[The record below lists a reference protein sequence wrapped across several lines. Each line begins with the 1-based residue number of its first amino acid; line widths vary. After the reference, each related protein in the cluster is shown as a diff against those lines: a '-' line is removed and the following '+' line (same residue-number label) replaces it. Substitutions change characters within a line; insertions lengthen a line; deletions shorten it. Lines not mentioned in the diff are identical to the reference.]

1 MTDPPGPE
9 HGPLPG
15 RGPVPSRQ
23 RRPIEAPCIPGLV
36 DLVGVGRGGMGAVFR
51 ARDERLGRTV
61 AVKVLAGSAAMSPDG
76 HRQVDREARI
86 LTRIAHPNIV
96 RVLFVTESG
105 GAPAI
110 VLEWIDGPT
119 LEDHGRDAALPP
131 REAAAIVADLA
142 RAVAAVHACG
152 VVHRDITPA
161 NVLLAA
167 GDGRPIPKLID
178 FGLARPDAEALGAS
192 SRTEVA
198 LGTPPFMAPEQ
209 TGLDASL
216 GPVGPATDIHGL
228 GALLYWL
235 LSGHAPYDA
244 ATEAGA
250 LRRAAAAEAPALS
263 SARRPVPRDLRTI
276 VEKCLARRP
285 ERRYRSAD
293 ELADDLGRFL
303 AHRPIRARRAGPV
316 ERLAKWARRR
326 PALAALATSVAM
338 AAAALAIMGVHH
350 VRRLERATVA
360 ITVSRDGAIQAA
372 AAARAAFDTLTD
384 STAERLLARG
394 GVQDQDDRDHLRRI
408 RDEYRDWPLEP
419 DPAAALRFRAA
430 GLERLAKIFL
440 RLGLIDDCLDATR
453 IAIDDLGS
461 LDAMGLSG
469 ADDRRRRVDLELLR
483 CGLLLSVDRCDE
495 AAAAASATV
504 TRLEAGVVRN
514 GPTPPQLP
522 AALSGLA
529 VAETRRGDRAAA
541 ARTFR
546 RALAACDAMLDRAP
560 VDAATL
566 STVLPVYF
574 NAAATPWHDSPEE
587 CHALYERLVALA
599 QDGLERFDTD
609 RETFGSSAL
618 MGLAAMAEV
627 DLELGR
633 PAEALAH
640 VRDRVALGRTLAAE
654 MPHSEMISSDPHVA
668 VSQAWRCH
676 RALGRPG
683 DAEAELA
690 AAAEA
695 AARAAA
701 AAPALVGRARTL
713 VWSLEARAE
722 MEEALGRRDAALATR
737 RQIVAAALPWSS
749 GPGADPSLVAR
760 AAEAEAAIARLSA
773 DGAGGTGEVAVPP
786 APP

>member
-15 RGPVPSRQ
+15 RGPAPSRQ
-23 RRPIEAPCIPGLV
+23 RRPIESPCIPGLV
-36 DLVGVGRGGMGAVFR
+36 DLVEVGRGGMGAVFR

-61 AVKVLAGSAAMSPDG
+61 AVKVLAGSAAISADG
-76 HRQVDREARI
+76 HRQADREARL
-86 LTRIAHPNIV
+86 LTRITHPNIV
-96 RVLFVTESG
+96 RILFVTESG

-110 VLEWIDGPT
+110 VMEWIDGPT
-119 LEDHGRDAALPP
+119 LEERGRDAALPP

-152 VVHRDITPA
+152 IVHRDISPA

-167 GDGRPIPKLID
+167 GEEQPVPKLID
-178 FGLARPDAEALGAS
+178 FGLARPDAEGPGAP

-198 LGTPPFMAPEQ
+198 IGTPPFMAPEQ
-209 TGLDASL
+209 TGLDAAL
-216 GPVGPATDIHGL
+216 GAIGPATDIHGL

-235 LSGHAPYDA
+235 LSGHAPYEA
-244 ATEAGA
+244 ATEAAA
-250 LRRAAAAEAPALS
+250 LRRAAAADAPTLS
-263 SARRPVPRDLRTI
+263 PVRRPVPRDLRTI
-276 VEKCLARRP
+276 VERCLARRP

-293 ELADDLGRFL
+293 DLADDLGRFL
-303 AHRPIRARRAGPV
+303 AHRPIRARRAGPL

-326 PALAALATSVAM
+326 PAQAALAASAAM
-338 AAAALAIMGVHH
+338 AAAASAMMGVHH
-350 VRRLERATVA
+350 VRRLERAHVA
-360 ITVSRDGAIQAA
+360 ITASRDGAIE
-372 AAARAAFDTLTD
+372 AAARARASFARLTD

-394 GVQDQDDRDHLRRI
+394 GVQDDGDRDHLRRI

-430 GLERLAKIFL
+430 GLDRLAKIFL
-440 RLGLIDDCLDATR
+440 RLGLVDDCLDATR

-469 ADDRRRRVDLELLR
+469 ADDQRLRVDLELFR

-504 TRLEAGVVRN
+504 ARLEAGVARN
-514 GPTPPQLP
+514 GRTPPQLP
-522 AALSGLA
+522 GALSGLA

-566 STVLPVYF
+566 RTVLPVYF

-587 CHALYERLVALA
+587 RHALYERLVALA
-599 QDGLERFDTD
+599 ADGLERFDTD
-609 RETFGSSAL
+609 REILGSSAL
-618 MGLAAMAEV
+618 LGLTALAEV

-633 PAEALAH
+633 PAEALEH
-640 VRDRVALGRTLAAE
+640 VRDRAALGRTLAAE
-654 MPHSEMISSDPHVA
+654 MPDSDVISSDPHTA
-668 VSQAWRCH
+668 ASQAWRCH
-676 RALGRPG
+676 RALGRPE

-695 AARAAA
+695 AARAVA

-722 MEEALGRRDAALATR
+722 MEEALGRRDAALATW

-749 GPGADPSLVAR
+749 GPGADPSLVAK

-773 DGAGGTGEVAVPP
+773 DGAGGTDAGAAPP
-786 APP
+786 APQ